1 MAIVPAISR
10 SRISPNHQTVFIAA
24 RVAWLSLVPSCE
36 FPGHVVCPLP
46 YTLLMYVGASYPEPV
61 QAFYVHSLHDIFVDG
76 MRGDRGQM
84 AALIH
89 AELLSISPVLI
100 VGAPQVAVVSILLP
114 TLSTGCN
121 TRVQFTLILL
131 NIPRIA
137 NAVPVTLYSRV
148 TM

>member
-24 RVAWLSLVPSCE
+24 RVVWLSLVPRCE

-76 MRGDRGQM
+76 IRGDRGQM

-100 VGAPQVAVVSILLP
+100 GGAPQVGVVSILLP